1 MDFYALRKQIVKKE
15 ISGIILAG
23 TNSGCGKTT
32 VCCAVLKALVG
43 RGLKVGAF
51 KCGPDYIDPTFHR
64 YITGQI
70 GANLDP
76 FFFDDDTLRYLL
88 AKHGGVCDVSIV
100 EGVMGYYDGVGGT
113 EKGSTYDVARIT
125 GLPVVLVID
134 AEGASLSA
142 LAALEG
148 FANFKKDSGIRGVI
162 FNRCSPGTYEILE
175 KEIQERFHG
184 EIIPL
189 GYLPRDLKIG
199 FESRNLGLVIADEI
213 DDIEENLTLLALEA
227 EATLK
232 LDSLLALAVQKTEL
246 TFEPPVIEKFD
257 EPVRIAVARD
267 RAFCFYYEEA
277 LELLREMGAEIVP
290 FSPLRDKKL
299 PDIVHG
305 LYLGGGYPELYADK
319 LSRNAWM
326 RESIKS
332 ALAGGLPCIAECGG
346 FMYLHESINGAPM
359 VGMFMGDAF
368 NKGRLGRFGYVT
380 LTAEKDNMLC
390 KKGENIAA
398 HEFHYWDFEFCGDDF
413 TAEKAN
419 GKSWKCAF
427 AFDTL
432 YAGFP
437 HFHFY
442 SNPRFAE
449 NFYRACIGAKNA
461 KD

>member
-1 MDFYALRKQIVKKE
+1 MKKE
-15 ISGIILAG
+15 ISGVILSG

-32 VCCAVLKALVG
+32 VCCAVLKALTN

-64 YITGQI
+64 HITGQT

-76 FFFDDDTLRYLL
+76 FFFDNDTLRYLL
-88 AKHGGVCDVSIV
+88 AKHGGVCDVNIV

-162 FNRCSPGTYEILE
+162 FNRCSAGTYDILE

-184 EIIPL
+184 RIIPL
-189 GYLPRDLKIG
+189 GYLPRALKTG
-199 FESRNLGLVIADEI
+199 FESRSLGLVIANEI
-213 DDIEENLTLLALEA
+213 DGIDEKLDILAREA
-227 EATLK
+227 EKTLRLDK
-232 LDSLLALAVQKTEL
+232 LLELAGQKTKIE
-246 TFEPPVIEKFD
+246 FEPPAIHKFD

-267 RAFCFYYEEA
+267 RAFCFYYEET
-277 LELLREMGAEIVP
+277 LELLREMGAEVIP
-290 FSPLRDKKL
+290 FSPIRDKKL
-299 PDIVHG
+299 PDGIHG
-305 LYLGGGYPELYADK
+305 LYLGGGYPELCAGE
-319 LSRNAWM
+319 LSRNAEM
-326 RESIKS
+326 RNSIKS
-332 ALAGGLPCIAECGG
+332 ALAGRLPCIAECGG
-346 FMYLHESINGAPM
+346 FMYLHESIDGAPM
-359 VGMFMGDAF
+359 VGLLTGDAF

-390 KKGENIAA
+390 KKGESIAA
-398 HEFHYWDFEFCGDDF
+398 HEFHYWDCEFCGEDF
-413 TAEKAN
+413 LAEKTN
-419 GKSWKCAF
+419 GKCWRCAV
-427 AFDTL
+427 ATDTL

-442 SNPRFAE
+442 SNPRFVE
-449 NFYRACIGAKNA
+449 NFYKACTGAKNA